1 LVLALQQIALLTV
14 SLALAQAQEG
24 KPVPQAPAAIIKE
37 VKAKDIET
45 KVVIELYHE
54 NRELVGPCFS
64 MYITGWEP
72 NDSVE
77 VFAFDEKK
85 QKVEIVGGEKRLPVS
100 AEGKCSFS
108 VPYDFHA
115 FAPGRW
121 LIVVSGK
128 AGMHGHYVDIPKP
141 EQKK

>member
-1 LVLALQQIALLTV
+1 LPLLQTALLSA
-14 SLALAQAQEG
+14 SLAFAQAQEG
-24 KPVPQAPAAIIKE
+24 KSVTPPPPAIIKE
-37 VKAKDIET
+37 VKAKDIQT
-45 KVVIELYHE
+45 KIVIELYHE

-115 FAPGRW
+115 FTPGRW

-128 AGMHGHYVDIPKP
+128 AGMHGHYVDIPTP
-141 EQKK
+141 EPKK

>member
-1 LVLALQQIALLTV
+1 MPLQQTTLLFV
-14 SLALAQAQEG
+14 SLAFAQAQEG
-24 KPVPQAPAAIIKE
+24 KPVTQPPPAIIKE
-37 VKAKDIET
+37 IKAKDIQT

-64 MYITGWEP
+64 MYITGWDP
-72 NDSVE
+72 SDSVE

-128 AGMHGHYVDIPKP
+128 TGMHGHYVDIPKQ